1 MGRITYL
8 YVSRLEECK
17 ADLSK
22 GNAYSGPQEDLYN
35 IKADTVVRLFLFK
48 LIQINLFFSISCQ
61 LIVYFMDSLITI
73 MDMIYEYMLCRC
85 YLMFSCL

>member
-1 MGRITYL
+1 MGRITHL

-22 GNAYSGPQEDLYN
+22 GKACSKPQEDLYN
-35 IKADTVVRLFLFK
+35 IKVDMVVRLFLFQ
-48 LIQINLFFSISCQ
+48 LIQINPFFSISCQ

-73 MDMIYEYMLCRC
+73 MDMIYEYMIYRC
-85 YLMFSCL
+85 YLMLVCL